1 MAAVREL
8 PKRDHPMLTIGEPN
22 ECAVH
27 TPERR
32 PNRRLTANGA
42 PSCGQP
48 NPGVTS
54 AHEIK
59 AGVDLQDGPESLP

>member
-1 MAAVREL
+1 MVAVREL

-32 PNRRLTANGA
+32 PNRRANGQRCTQLWTA
-42 PSCGQP
+42 QP
-48 NPGVTS
+48 G
-54 AHEIK
+54 
-59 AGVDLQDGPESLP
+59 